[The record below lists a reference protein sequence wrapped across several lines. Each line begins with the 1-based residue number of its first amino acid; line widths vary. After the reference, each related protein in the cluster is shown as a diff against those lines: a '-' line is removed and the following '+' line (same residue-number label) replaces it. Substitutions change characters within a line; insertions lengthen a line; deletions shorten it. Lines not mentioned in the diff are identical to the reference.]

1 MDTWLNHLA
10 ALQGAPAYRLLFA
23 LLVSCGIGAPMNE
36 DIVLLVAAALTLSG
50 VMEPLPLIAVA
61 WFGLVLGD
69 ALVFHWGHRFGP
81 RILGTRFVSRIVAPQ
96 RLAEFQGRVRHGGHA
111 GPSSLAERIALWYV
125 ARKRSRQR

>member
-1 MDTWLNHLA
+1 
-10 ALQGAPAYRLLFA
+10 
-23 LLVSCGIGAPMNE
+23 
-36 DIVLLVAAALTLSG
+36 
-50 VMEPLPLIAVA
+50 MEPLPLIAVA